1 MLVADASRCE
11 PPICWLHTTPQPR
24 ALGDKMWVTSACTYK
39 LTSECSACLA
49 VDSLEAIIDS
59 HDNSDLDSRDCATG
73 FVLVNTREN
82 TLAFVARAEAQY
94 VNESASQIG
103 TGRRGTK
110 CRHASS

>member
-1 MLVADASRCE
+1 MHLDVSPQYAGFTRHRNLE
-11 PPICWLHTTPQPR
+11 PSVI
-24 ALGDKMWVTSACTYK
+24 KMWVISACTYK
-39 LTSECSACLA
+39 LTSECTACLA

-59 HDNSDLDSRDCATG
+59 QDISNLDRRDCATG
-73 FVLVNTREN
+73 FVLVHTREN
-82 TLAFVARAEAQY
+82 TLAFVARTEAHY